1 MEDFKRAVE
10 FYEKGEFEKAYKIFY
25 KFATVEKS
33 SEAQLYLGMMYEAGE
48 GLQCDI
54 EIAKSW
60 YKKSYRQKNLD
71 AGFRLQSIE
80 QTTTCR
86 C

>member
-1 MEDFKRAVE
+1 LDEAKE
-10 FYEKGEFEKAYKIFY
+10 FYENGEYEKALPIFNT
-25 KFATVEKS
+25 FALANKN

-48 GLQCDI
+48 GVLCNVETAI
-54 EIAKSW
+54 KW

-71 AGFRLQSIE
+71 AGFRLESISQS
-80 QTTTCR
+80 TTCR

>member
-1 MEDFKRAVE
+1 MENAIQL
-10 FYEKGEFEKAYKIFY
+10 YEVGKFEEAYKIFY
-25 KFATVEKS
+25 SEAISNKN

-48 GLQCDI
+48 GVLCNI
-54 EIAKSW
+54 ETATKW

-71 AGFRLQSIE
+71 AGFRLATIS

>member
-1 MEDFKRAVE
+1 MNEAIQLYNNGK
-10 FYEKGEFEKAYKIFY
+10 YEEAYNLFV
-25 KFATVEKS
+25 KFAKVEKN
-33 SEAQLYLGMMYEAGE
+33 SEAQLYLGMLYEAGE
-48 GLQCDI
+48 GVEKDI
-54 EIAKSW
+54 EKAKYW

-80 QTTTCR
+80 QTTNCR

>member
-1 MEDFKRAVE
+1 MNEAIQ
-10 FYEKGEFEKAYKIFY
+10 FYEDGKFEEAYKIFY
-25 KFATVEKS
+25 TEATKNRN

-48 GLQCDI
+48 GLSCNI
-54 EIAKSW
+54 EEAKKW
-60 YKKSYRQKNLD
+60 YKKSYRQHNLD
-71 AGFRLQSIE
+71 AGFRLESIS

>member
-1 MEDFKRAVE
+1 MNEAVE
-10 FYEKGEFEKAYKIFY
+10 LYESGKFEEAYKIFY
-25 KFATVEKS
+25 KFATAQKD

-48 GLQCDI
+48 GVQCNI
-54 EIAKSW
+54 ETAKSW

>member
-1 MEDFKRAVE
+1 MNKAIEL
-10 FYEKGEFEKAYKIFY
+10 YESGKFEEAYKIFLE
-25 KFATVEKS
+25 FATKEKN
-33 SEAQLYLGMMYEAGE
+33 SEAQLYLGMMYEAGD
-48 GLQCDI
+48 GVPMDI
-54 EIAKSW
+54 EKAKSW

-80 QTTTCR
+80 QSTTCR